1 MRNKNIVTQKWV
13 SNTNVINVP
22 PKDRSEAEVTA
33 GAEGGG
39 YRLPSP
45 TSV

>member
-1 MRNKNIVTQKWV
+1 MRNKNIVTEKWV

-22 PKDRSEAEVTA
+22 PEDCSEAKVTA
-33 GAEGGG
+33 GAEVDG
-39 YRLPSP
+39 YRLPSL